1 MPLYLMVITQYYHTV
16 NIESSTR
23 DTRMKEYIDRETGEI
38 VRLPRAPKVP
48 KNRRV
53 MVKTHW
59 HTAAE
64 TRYINASR
72 RRARNHLA
80 ALLVA
85 LAVLGVVLLLG
96 GSR

>member
-1 MPLYLMVITQYYHTV
+1 
-16 NIESSTR
+16 
-23 DTRMKEYIDRETGEI
+23 MKEYIDRETGEI
-38 VRLPRAPKVP
+38 VRLRQAPRAH
-48 KNRRV
+48 KNRSSRV

-72 RRARNHLA
+72 RRAREHLT

-85 LAVLGVVLLLG
+85 LAVLGALLFFG
-96 GSR
+96 GGF